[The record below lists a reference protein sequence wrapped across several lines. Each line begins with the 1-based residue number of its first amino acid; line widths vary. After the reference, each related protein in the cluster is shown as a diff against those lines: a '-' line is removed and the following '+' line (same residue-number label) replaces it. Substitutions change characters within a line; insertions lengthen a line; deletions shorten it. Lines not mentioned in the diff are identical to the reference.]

1 MNERPPASPSA
12 KRDNPK
18 LATIRSFLRSLNVL
32 LKACRLYGIDHSRT
46 SAQLK
51 TTWDALSAELK
62 AQGGLQLAVA
72 GSRLMIDGEAIKATP
87 AESSFAEMVS
97 AAGISSIEF
106 TPHASQEEFDKF
118 VRAFASSGPKF
129 EGLSGLLKQA
139 FGESSAAGIRVNEFR
154 VVAADAAGESGR
166 AQARMAGEAVARALG
181 SDLGE
186 LKDALAD
193 PQKLLALIAA
203 AEGASARHAGL
214 GGLGNSTDS
223 DTAATAGA
231 AGATQPGS
239 PSSGAQ
245 SATPNEGGEV
255 AVFQML
261 SQLGRGSGTADAP
274 ADVKYFQQHA
284 VALPA
289 HGRQVLSE
297 ALSILAAESPT
308 GAQDPLLLIKLAER
322 LALRIAMKRFE
333 RGDAKVD
340 AVQEMLSRMGREI
353 DRLRT
358 KLASYESQAQEAQK
372 ELESPERLV
381 EQFWA
386 ILPAEDK
393 LRTLLSPQAFDLP
406 SQHIRKFLEQVPRRG
421 DVQTPRTVL
430 EHYAE
435 GAGEKD
441 SKTRLRVVE
450 GIAELADLFA
460 AAGDQTLE
468 RALAAIGAQLLAEQD
483 VELQNALSSAL
494 VQLSQLAADG
504 HHYGALQVA
513 MAQTSALAQYRPDI
527 ANALRPRIGMESR
540 VPHLIEEALKKPTVP
555 QPLLE
560 VLKEM
565 PRAAALQ
572 TANHFNQATE
582 KERSDRVFALAT
594 ALGPAIAGVLR
605 ETLRSSPDSEA
616 LLTIGL
622 LTRLEITAVGE
633 LLTARLPRWNHS
645 YQNQVVRQ
653 ISSSG
658 AAGRGELLAQL
669 MDRFDPLDV
678 VSAVDEIGMCGDTQ
692 AAPRLLRIAGG
703 ELPAGWPAFLRIKAI
718 EALGRLRA
726 KEAAPLL
733 RKIAEEKKL
742 WIWTQP
748 RELRVLALQ
757 ALLKIDPE
765 WAQKFVPES
774 GLSADELAL
783 VPREPTADWAGVRQR
798 CYERITPRRALKAKL
813 VANQK
818 EFVVSI
824 VDMSLGGAFAMG
836 TVNVPPGTRAE
847 FIVKAGTAE
856 VKAVVLIRGMRKGG
870 VNFEIVDI
878 TFEERSKYRRLL
890 IDIQK
895 ESG

>member
-1 MNERPPASPSA
+1 MTEQSPASPPL
-12 KRDNPK
+12 KRENPK
-18 LATIRSFLRSLNVL
+18 LATVRDFLRNLNVL
-32 LKACRLYGIDHSRT
+32 LKSCRLYGIDHVRT
-46 SAQLK
+46 IAQLK
-51 TTWDALSAELK
+51 TAWDHLLAGLH
-62 AQGGLQLAVA
+62 AQGGMQIAVA
-72 GSRLMIDGEAIKATP
+72 GSRLMIDGEALKATP

-97 AAGISSIEF
+97 GAGISSIEF

-118 VRAFASSGPKF
+118 VRAFAGSGPKF
-129 EGLSGLLKQA
+129 EGLSGLLNQA
-139 FGESSAAGIRVNEFR
+139 LGESSAAGIRVNEFR
-154 VVAADAAGESGR
+154 VVASDAAGESGQ
-166 AQARMAGEAVARALG
+166 AQARMAGEAMAKALG
-181 SDLGE
+181 ADLGE

-203 AEGASARHAGL
+203 AEGAGARQESQAGAGPGSAA
-214 GGLGNSTDS
+214 S
-223 DTAATAGA
+223 DAAAGA
-231 AGATQPGS
+231 ALAGS
-239 PSSGAQ
+239 AS
-245 SATPNEGGEV
+245 EGGMHAAPAGAEYEQ
-255 AVFQML
+255 AAFRML
-261 SQLGRGSGTADAP
+261 SQLGQAAGTRGAP
-274 ADVKYFQQHA
+274 IDPQHFQQQ
-284 VALPA
+284 VASLPLQ
-289 HGRQVLSE
+289 GRQVLQE
-297 ALSILAAESPT
+297 ALAGLAAESPT
-308 GAQDPLLLIKLAER
+308 GAQDPQLLLKLAER

-353 DRLRT
+353 DRLRA
-358 KLASYESQAQEAQK
+358 KLAAFESQAQDAQK
-372 ELESPERLV
+372 ELENPERLV

-435 GAGEKD
+435 GAGEA
-441 SKTRLRVVE
+441 STTTRRRVVE
-450 GIAELADLFA
+450 GIADLADLFS

-504 HHYGALQVA
+504 HHYGALQEA
-513 MAQTSALAQYRPDI
+513 MVQTSALAHYRPDI

-555 QPLLE
+555 QHLLE

-572 TANHFNQATE
+572 TANQFNQATE
-582 KERSDRVFALAT
+582 KERSDRVLALAT

-616 LLTIGL
+616 LLTVGL

-653 ISSSG
+653 IASSG
-658 AAGRGELLAQL
+658 ATGRGELLAQL

-678 VSAVDEIGMCGDTQ
+678 VSAVDEIGMCGDSK
-692 AAPRLLRIAGG
+692 AAPRLLRIAAG

-726 KEAAPLL
+726 TDAVPIL
-733 RKIAEEKKL
+733 RKIVEEKKL
-742 WIWTQP
+742 WNWRQP

-757 ALLKIDPE
+757 ALLKIEPE

-774 GLSADELAL
+774 GLTADELAL
-783 VPREPTADWAGVRQR
+783 APREPTPDWAGVRQR
-798 CYERITPRRALKAKL
+798 CYERITPRRTLKAKL
-813 VANQK
+813 FANQQ
-818 EFVVSI
+818 EFVVTI

-836 TVNVPPGTRAE
+836 AVSVPPGTRAE
-847 FIVKAGTAE
+847 FILKAGTAE

-878 TFEERSKYRRLL
+878 GFEERSRLRHML

-895 ESG
+895 EPG

>member
-1 MNERPPASPSA
+1 MTERSPASPPL
-12 KRDNPK
+12 KRENPK
-18 LATIRSFLRSLNVL
+18 LATVRDFLRNLNVL
-32 LKACRLYGIDHSRT
+32 LKSCRLYGIDHVRT
-46 SAQLK
+46 TAQLK
-51 TTWDALSAELK
+51 TAWDHLLAGLH
-62 AQGGLQLAVA
+62 AQGGMQIAVA
-72 GSRLMIDGEAIKATP
+72 GSRLMIDGEALKSTP

-97 AAGISSIEF
+97 GAGISSIEF
-106 TPHASQEEFDKF
+106 TPRASQEEFAKF
-118 VRAFASSGPKF
+118 VRAFANSGPKF
-129 EGLSGLLKQA
+129 EGLSGLLQQA
-139 FGESSAAGIRVNEFR
+139 LGESSAAGIRVNEFR
-154 VVAADAAGESGR
+154 VVAADAAGESGQ
-166 AQARMAGEAVARALG
+166 AQARMAGEAMAKALG
-181 SDLGE
+181 ADLGE

-203 AEGASARHAGL
+203 AEGADARVEGQ
-214 GGLGNSTDS
+214 
-223 DTAATAGA
+223 AGA
-231 AGATQPGS
+231 GPGSAASSDAAPGATLAGNASERGTHAPAPG
-239 PSSGAQ
+239 
-245 SATPNEGGEV
+245 
-255 AVFQML
+255 AVYEQAAFRML
-261 SQLGRGSGTADAP
+261 SQLGQTVGTLGAP
-274 ADVKYFQQHA
+274 IDPQHFQQQVA
-284 VALPA
+284 ALPLQ
-289 HGRQVLSE
+289 GRQVLQE
-297 ALSILAAESPT
+297 ALAGLAAESPT

-358 KLASYESQAQEAQK
+358 KLATYESQAQEAQK
-372 ELESPERLV
+372 ELENPERLV

-430 EHYAE
+430 EHYVE
-435 GAGEKD
+435 GAAAED
-441 SKTRLRVVE
+441 SKTRLRVLE
-450 GIAELADLFA
+450 GITDLADLFA

-468 RALAAIGAQLLAEQD
+468 RALAAIGAQLLAEQE

-494 VQLSQLAADG
+494 VHLSQLAADS
-504 HHYGALQVA
+504 HHYGALQEA
-513 MAQTSALAQYRPDI
+513 MAQTSALAHHRPDI
-527 ANALRPRIGMESR
+527 ANALRPRIGMENR
-540 VPHLIEEALKKPTVP
+540 VPHLVEEALKKPTLP
-555 QPLLE
+555 QHLLE

-572 TANHFNQATE
+572 TANQFNQATE
-582 KERSDRVFALAT
+582 IERSDRVFALAT
-594 ALGPAIAGVLR
+594 ALGPAIADVLR

-622 LTRLEITAVGE
+622 LTRLEIGAVGE
-633 LLTARLPRWNHS
+633 LLPARLPRWNHS

-653 ISSSG
+653 IASSG
-658 AAGRGELLAQL
+658 ATGRGELLAQL
-669 MDRFDPLDV
+669 IDRFDPLDV
-678 VSAVDEIGMCGDTQ
+678 VSAVDEIGMCGDSK
-692 AAPRLLRIAGG
+692 AAPRLLRIAAG

-726 KEAAPLL
+726 KDAVPIL
-733 RKIAEEKKL
+733 RKIVEEKKL
-742 WIWTQP
+742 WIWGQP

-757 ALLKIDPE
+757 ALLKIEPE

-774 GLSADELAL
+774 GLTADELAL
-783 VPREPTADWAGVRQR
+783 APREPTPDWAGVRQR
-798 CYERITPRRALKAKL
+798 CYERITPRRTLKAKL
-813 VANQK
+813 LANQQ
-818 EFVVSI
+818 EFVVTI

-836 TVNVPPGTRAE
+836 AVSVPPGTRAE
-847 FIVKAGTAE
+847 FILKAGTAE

-878 TFEERSKYRRLL
+878 TFEERSKFRRLL

-895 ESG
+895 EPG

>member
-1 MNERPPASPSA
+1 MIERPSASPPL

-18 LATIRSFLRSLNVL
+18 LATVRDFLRNLNVL
-32 LKACRLYGIDHSRT
+32 LKSCRLYGIDHVRT
-46 SAQLK
+46 AAQLK
-51 TTWDALSAELK
+51 TAWDHLLAGLR
-62 AQGGLQLAVA
+62 AQGGMQIAVA
-72 GSRLMIDGEAIKATP
+72 GSRLMIDGEALKATP

-97 AAGISSIEF
+97 GAGISSIEF
-106 TPHASQEEFDKF
+106 APGARQEEFDKF
-118 VRAFASSGPKF
+118 VRAFAGSGPKF

-139 FGESSAAGIRVNEFR
+139 LGESSAAGIRVNEFR
-154 VVAADAAGESGR
+154 VVASDAAGESGQ
-166 AQARMAGEAVARALG
+166 AQALMAGEAMANALG
-181 SDLGE
+181 ADLGE

-203 AEGASARHAGL
+203 AEGAGARQVGQAGAGPGSAA
-214 GGLGNSTDS
+214 S
-223 DTAATAGA
+223 DAAAGA
-231 AGATQPGS
+231 ALAGS
-239 PSSGAQ
+239 AP
-245 SATPNEGGEV
+245 EGGTLAPPASAMYEQ
-255 AVFQML
+255 AAFRML
-261 SQLGRGSGTADAP
+261 SQLGQATGTPGAP
-274 ADVKYFQQHA
+274 INPQHFQHQVA
-284 VALPA
+284 ALPVQ
-289 HGRQVLSE
+289 GRQVLQE
-297 ALSILAAESPT
+297 ALAGLAAESPG
-308 GAQDPLLLIKLAER
+308 GAQDPLLLLKLAER

-358 KLASYESQAQEAQK
+358 KLAAFESQAQEAHK
-372 ELESPERLV
+372 ELENPERLV

-406 SQHIRKFLEQVPRRG
+406 NQHVRKFLEQVPRRG

-435 GAGEKD
+435 GAGEANIA
-441 SKTRLRVVE
+441 TRRRVVE
-450 GIAELADLFA
+450 GIADLADLFA

-468 RALAAIGAQLLAEQD
+468 RALAAIGAQLLVEQE

-504 HHYGALQVA
+504 RHFGALQQA
-513 MAQTSALAQYRPDI
+513 MVQMSALAHHRPDI

-540 VPHLIEEALKKPTVP
+540 VPHLIEEALKKSAVP
-555 QPLLE
+555 QHLLD

-565 PRAAALQ
+565 PRSAALQ
-572 TANHFNQATE
+572 TANQFNQATE

-594 ALGPAIAGVLR
+594 ALGPAIADVLR

-622 LTRLEITAVGE
+622 LTRLDIAVMGE

-653 ISSSG
+653 IASSG
-658 AAGRGELLAQL
+658 ATGRGELLAQL
-669 MDRFDPLDV
+669 IDRFDPLDV
-678 VSAVDEIGMCGDTQ
+678 VSAVDEIGMCGDSQ

-703 ELPAGWPAFLRIKAI
+703 ELPPGWPAFLRIKAI

-726 KEAAPLL
+726 NDAVPIL
-733 RKIAEEKKL
+733 RKIVEEKKL
-742 WIWTQP
+742 WNWKQP
-748 RELRVLALQ
+748 RELRLLALQ
-757 ALLKIDPE
+757 ALLKIEPE
-765 WAQKFVPES
+765 WAQTFVAQS
-774 GLSADELAL
+774 GLTADELAL
-783 VPREPTADWAGVRQR
+783 APREPTPDWAGVRQR
-798 CYERITPRRALKAKL
+798 CYERITPRRTLKARL
-813 VANQK
+813 LANQK
-818 EFVVSI
+818 EFVVTI
-824 VDMSLGGAFAMG
+824 VDLSLGGAFAMG
-836 TVNVPPGTRAE
+836 AVSVPPGTRAE
-847 FIVKAGTAE
+847 FILKAGAAE

-878 TFEERSKYRRLL
+878 TFEERSKFRRLL
-890 IDIQK
+890 IDMQK
-895 ESG
+895 EPG

>member
-1 MNERPPASPSA
+1 MGLQA
-12 KRDNPK
+12 KRESPK
-18 LATIRSFLRSLNVL
+18 LATVRDFLRNLNVL
-32 LKACRLYGIDHSRT
+32 LKSCRLYGIDHVRT
-46 SAQLK
+46 TAQLK
-51 TTWDALSAELK
+51 TAWDHLLAGLN
-62 AQGGLQLAVA
+62 AQGGMQIAVA
-72 GSRLMIDGEAIKATP
+72 GSRLMIDGEALKSTP

-97 AAGISSIEF
+97 GAGISSIEF
-106 TPHASQEEFDKF
+106 MPRASQEEFDNF

-129 EGLSGLLKQA
+129 EGLSGLLKA
-139 FGESSAAGIRVNEFR
+139 ALGESSAAGIRVNEFR
-154 VVAADAAGESGR
+154 VVASDAAGESGQ
-166 AQARMAGEAVARALG
+166 AQARMAGEAMASVLG
-181 SDLGE
+181 ADLGE

-203 AEGASARHAGL
+203 AEGAGARQAGQA
-214 GGLGNSTDS
+214 GAGPGAAAS
-223 DTAATAGA
+223 DAAAGA
-231 AGATQPGS
+231 ALAGS
-239 PSSGAQ
+239 A
-245 SATPNEGGEV
+245 AEGGTLAPAAGAEYEQ
-255 AVFQML
+255 AAFRML
-261 SQLGRGSGTADAP
+261 SQLGQSTGTLGAP
-274 ADVKYFQQHA
+274 IDPQHFQQQVA
-284 VALPA
+284 ALPLQ
-289 HGRQVLSE
+289 GRQVLQE
-297 ALSILAAESPT
+297 ALAGLAAESPA
-308 GAQDPLLLIKLAER
+308 GAQDPQLLLKLAER

-353 DRLRT
+353 DRLRI
-358 KLASYESQAQEAQK
+358 KLASYESQAQEAHK
-372 ELESPERLV
+372 ELENPERLV

-435 GAGEKD
+435 GAGEA
-441 SKTRLRVVE
+441 SAVTRRRVVE
-450 GIAELADLFA
+450 GIADLADLFA
-460 AAGDQTLE
+460 VAGDQTLE

-483 VELQNALSSAL
+483 VELQNALSSTV

-504 HHYGALQVA
+504 HHYGALQEA
-513 MAQTSALAQYRPDI
+513 MVQTSALAHYRPDI

-540 VPHLIEEALKKPTVP
+540 VPHLIEEALKKPAVP
-555 QPLLE
+555 QHLLE
-560 VLKEM
+560 VLKQM

-572 TANHFNQATE
+572 TANQFIQATE

-653 ISSSG
+653 IASSG
-658 AAGRGELLAQL
+658 ATGRGELLAQL
-669 MDRFDPLDV
+669 IDRFDPLDV
-678 VSAVDEIGMCGDTQ
+678 VSAVDEIGMCGDSQ

-718 EALGRLRA
+718 EALGRLRTA
-726 KEAAPLL
+726 DAVPIL
-733 RKIAEEKKL
+733 RKIVEEKKL
-742 WIWTQP
+742 WIWAQP

-757 ALLKIDPE
+757 ALLKIEPE
-765 WAQKFVPES
+765 WAQKFLPES
-774 GLSADELAL
+774 GLTADELAL
-783 VPREPTADWAGVRQR
+783 IPREPTPDWAGVRQR
-798 CYERITPRRALKAKL
+798 CYERITPRRTLKAKL
-813 VANQK
+813 LANQQ
-818 EFVVSI
+818 EFVVTI

-836 TVNVPPGTRAE
+836 AVSVPPGTRAE
-847 FIVKAGTAE
+847 LILKAAAAE
-856 VKAVVLIRGMRKGG
+856 VRAVVLIRGMRKGG

-878 TFEERSKYRRLL
+878 TFEERSKFRRLL
-890 IDIQK
+890 IEIQK
-895 ESG
+895 EPG